1 MIKTVK
7 RSEININVGDY
18 FPDASELEAKYGL
31 NESSTNNGEGSE
43 SPNPVA
49 ANKSSEELAAYKRKI
64 QEKNKKIE
72 SLCVLLE
79 ALEPLPNMNPVKYKQ
94 LIDGDL
100 DENID
105 FRDSKIVALA
115 KKSHNLTAQ
124 LNKER
129 REKEELNQTIQILGQ
144 KNVMLTEQLAAAKSA
159 KQPDIKPYGRNQQ
172 ASDEKEE
179 RQQLLNAQ
187 KEIKEYAKQTEELK
201 RRVTQLTE
209 ENKNLT
215 RALDRE
221 LGDGVTVE
229 QAVDGGWRGRAQ
241 HIVMLKAKVRYCC
254 YDNGSMIDIRY
265 TDKEIGASSS

>member
-7 RSEININVGDY
+7 RTEININVGDY
-18 FPDASELEAKYGL
+18 FPDASDLEAKYGL
-31 NESSTNNGEGSE
+31 SEAAEKASEEDSS
-43 SPNPVA
+43 PPPVA
-49 ANKSSEELAAYKRKI
+49 AGNKAAEELAAYKRKI

-144 KNVMLTEQLAAAKSA
+144 KNVMLTEQLAAVKSA
-159 KQPDIKPYGRNQQ
+159 RQPDIKPYGRNQQ
-172 ASDEKEE
+172 AVVDEKED
-179 RQQLLNAQ
+179 RQQLAILQ
-187 KEIKEYAKQTEELK
+187 KELKESTKQIEDLK
-201 RRVTQLTE
+201 RRLAQQAE

-221 LGDGVTVE
+221 LGEGVTVE

-241 HIVMLKAKVRYCC
+241 HIVMLKAKVCTFL
-254 YDNGSMIDIRY
+254 SIFLL
-265 TDKEIGASSS
+265 S